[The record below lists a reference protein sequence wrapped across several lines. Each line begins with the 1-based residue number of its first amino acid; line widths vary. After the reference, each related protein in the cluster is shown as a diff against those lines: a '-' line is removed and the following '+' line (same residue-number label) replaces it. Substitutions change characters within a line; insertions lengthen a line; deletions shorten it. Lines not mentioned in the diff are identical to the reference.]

1 MASEQVSRFFR
12 FSYLLLITLL
22 FLLLPLLLPFFHES
36 DFVLRFLRFEKQENW
51 RKSAENRRKNVPWK
65 KSIQTQSGG
74 YCSSLFLF
82 FFFVKKTYCYT
93 DFYSTNWNRSWGSR
107 GVSTKN
113 SFRKK
118 KKNPRGH
125 RLRHQFLIAFQ
136 KEKKRKKTRRKER
149 KRKEKNVTKVKRKG
163 KKRRKIIKRISNK
176 PEWRRNEERERER
189 KKGGEIT

>member
-82 FFFVKKTYCYT
+82 FFCQKNLLLYGFLLNKLKSILGIEGGVHEK
-93 DFYSTNWNRSWGSR
+93 FISW
-107 GVSTKN
+107 
-113 SFRKK
+113 K

-136 KEKKRKKTRRKER
+136 KEKKRKKCYEGQKEGQ
-149 KRKEKNVTKVKRKG
+149 KEAKNHQADKQ
-163 KKRRKIIKRISNK
+163 
-176 PEWRRNEERERER
+176 
-189 KKGGEIT
+189 